1 MKKKAK
7 KTILFLVEGASDLT
21 SLEFIDNI
29 NVDETIKFQIT
40 SGDITS
46 KSNVTLQNCR
56 DEINKILL
64 SFMERSK
71 LRKTDIIKIIHILDI
86 DGIYI
91 PEINIVEDKN
101 VKKFL
106 YTTNGIIASS
116 KEAVQKRNEAK
127 KQILEKLLI
136 TSEINSISYEIYYMS
151 CNLEHVLHN
160 KLADMTEDEKKEL
173 ANKFADRFYEKEIEF
188 VDFINNKEFKVLGDY
203 KTTWNFIKEGLN
215 SVNRYSNFWLF
226 FETIK
231 IRENSYKKC

>member
-7 KTILFLVEGASDLT
+7 KVILFLVEGASDLT

-29 NVDETIKFQIT
+29 NDDETIKFQIT

-46 KSNVTLQNCR
+46 KSNVTVQNCR

-64 SFMERSK
+64 FFMGRSK

-106 YTTNGIIASS
+106 YTTNGIIAPS
-116 KEAVQKRNEAK
+116 KEKVQKRNEAK

-136 TSEINSISYEIYYMS
+136 TSEINSIPYEIYYMS

-160 KLADMTEDEKKEL
+160 KLVDITEDEKKEL

-188 VDFINNKEFKVLGDY
+188 IDFINNKEFKVLGDY

-231 IRENSYKKC
+231 IKESM